1 MRLTGDRVSLILRQA
16 EDEQRR
22 THAPFLASPSP
33 AWRDRAA
40 KRIDGRGEGGRLADI
55 LRANSTTPLTL
66 ILSPVKNGGEENF
79 FSVARPCGDAV
90 VRCRSAGTV
99 IVSWKTIGK
108 LDPRQLFRTVGVKLR
123 RKVLRLLEAG
133 GVEVNLVG
141 VLVVFE
147 SHWRSAI
154 GAKQPARARRGPVH
168 LRCLASEAIRVLRH
182 AEPCCEW

>member
-1 MRLTGDRVSLILRQA
+1 VIEYPSSFARLRMSSVERMRPSSLLPRPPGGIEPQSGSMAGVR
-16 EDEQRR
+16 
-22 THAPFLASPSP
+22 
-33 AWRDRAA
+33 
-40 KRIDGRGEGGRLADI
+40 GGRLADI

-66 ILSPVKNGGEENF
+66 DLSPVKNGGEENF
-79 FSVARPCGDAV
+79 FSLARPCGDAV